1 MCAGVAVRHPGE
13 TMSLQML
20 IVDDNVPFL
29 AAARQLLEQE
39 GIEVVGVASTTRQ
52 ALHSYEEL
60 RPDVTLV
67 DIDLGEESGIDLAR
81 HLADQPTGRPARIIM
96 ISAHSELD
104 VADLVSDSPALGFL
118 PKAHL
123 SGRAVLELLDD
134 AGDGRSTREL

>member
-1 MCAGVAVRHPGE
+1 MCAGVAVRHPGGDM
-13 TMSLQML
+13 TLQML
-20 IVDDNVPFL
+20 IVDDNSPFL

-39 GIEVVGVASTTRQ
+39 GIEVVGVASTTGQ

-81 HLADQPTGRPARIIM
+81 RLADQPTGRPARIIM

-134 AGDGRSTREL
+134 AGDGRSTREP